1 MTITDIANALDAL
14 VMVFKQNMV
23 TAAFLLGG
31 LWAISLVNWLIFRGR
46 LNILGIYPR
55 HPFGLVG
62 IVCSPFLHGSVNHLF
77 YNSIP
82 LFILWCLMLSLGWSA
97 FYCATVYIVLIS
109 GALIWLLGRKG
120 LHIGASAVALGYWGY
135 LLTSAIYHPSTIA
148 LLLAGLTLY
157 YLGSLFLNVFPTEA
171 GTSWEGH
178 LMGLVAGIGA
188 VYLC

>member
-1 MTITDIANALDAL
+1 MTITDVANALDAL
-14 VMVFKQNMV
+14 VIVFKQNML
-23 TAAFLLGG
+23 TAALMMGG
-31 LWAISLVNWLIFRGR
+31 LWAISAVNWLIFRGR

-55 HPFGLVG
+55 HPCGLMG
-62 IVCSPFLHGSVNHLF
+62 IVFSPFLHGNVNHLF

-82 LFILWCLMLSLGWSA
+82 LFILWCLMLSLGWPT

-109 GALIWLLGRKG
+109 GGLIWLFGRKG

-135 LLTSAIYHPSTIA
+135 LLMSAIYHPSIVA

-157 YLGSLFLNVFPTEA
+157 YLGSLLFNVFPTEA
-171 GTSWEGH
+171 GVSWEGH
-178 LMGLVAGIGA
+178 LMGLTAGIAA